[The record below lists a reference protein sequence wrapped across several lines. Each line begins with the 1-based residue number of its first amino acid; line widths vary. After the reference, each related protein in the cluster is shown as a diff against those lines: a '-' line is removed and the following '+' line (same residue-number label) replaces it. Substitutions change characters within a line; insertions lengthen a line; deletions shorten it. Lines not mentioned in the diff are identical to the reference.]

1 MKVKTMVK
9 DQYDILIAYGSEV
22 DIIESALKVYI
33 DYCPRKERDKP
44 TYEAKRTAVYMVEAI
59 HNREIDREGME

>member
-9 DQYDILIAYGSEV
+9 DQCDILITYGYEMG
-22 DIIESALKVYI
+22 IIESALKVYI

-44 TYEAKRTAVYMVEAI
+44 TYEDKRIAVHMVEAI